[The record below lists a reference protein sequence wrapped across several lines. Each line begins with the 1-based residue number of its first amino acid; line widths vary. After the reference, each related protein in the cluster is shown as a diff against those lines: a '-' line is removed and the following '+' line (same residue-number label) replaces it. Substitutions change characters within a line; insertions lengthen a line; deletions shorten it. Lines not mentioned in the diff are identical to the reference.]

1 MRIPLFIDDV
11 HRWAVD
17 EKFLRGRHAVRGT
30 VKQVTE
36 QLAEYRR
43 LGVSHMA
50 LEVSYSVYP
59 AILETID
66 LLAREVK
73 RALDRG

>member
-1 MRIPLFIDDV
+1 MRIPLFIEGV
-11 HRWAVD
+11 HQWAVD
-17 EKFLRGRHAVRGT
+17 QKFLRGRHALRGT
-30 VKQVTE
+30 VKQIAG
-36 QLAEYRR
+36 QLGEYQR

-66 LLAREVK
+66 LLASEVK
-73 RALDRG
+73 PVLDRG